1 MGKTGTLPYRNNI
14 SCILFKGDR
23 FLVVQLADWKKNW
36 WKFPQG
42 GIDDGESDE
51 ETIKRELFEELN
63 IRNFKIVG
71 KSKYT
76 NRYDWPPELQ
86 LKRGAK
92 WRGQF
97 QKFYLVE
104 FMGEESEIK
113 NNIEEIRKYKW
124 IGKSEIATV
133 ISGIAALSGDYKNII
148 EKILWEFQATPNV
161 KDF

>member
-1 MGKTGTLPYRNNI
+1 M
-14 SCILFKGDR
+14 
-23 FLVVQLADWKKNW
+23 
-36 WKFPQG
+36 
-42 GIDDGESDE
+42 
-51 ETIKRELFEELN
+51 IK